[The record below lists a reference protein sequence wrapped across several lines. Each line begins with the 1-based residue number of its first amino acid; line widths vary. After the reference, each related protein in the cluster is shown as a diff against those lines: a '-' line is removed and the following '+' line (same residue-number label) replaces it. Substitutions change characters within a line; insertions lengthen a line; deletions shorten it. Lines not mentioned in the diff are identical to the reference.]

1 MLYVKIAGTS
11 LQTLPKRPNQAAQT
25 NPTLSPGFLTQR
37 KPTFT
42 PGLLHCHP
50 LRTKTITI
58 SRRSREF
65 QRHGQSRELCHGQSR
80 ELRHGQSR
88 KCHPGHSQNQL
99 PSRRLVIC
107 LTMTTTERQ
116 TRWPII
122 RTSNLSQ
129 RNHHRRVLQ
138 PDPHRDSKTTSQVGQ
153 RETRTCQPDS
163 VIDYRVT
170 T

>member
-65 QRHGQSRELCHGQSR
+65 QRHGQSREL
-80 ELRHGQSR
+80 RHGQSR

-122 RTSNLSQ
+122 RTSNLSR

-163 VIDYRVT
+163 VIQLST
-170 T
+170 IG